1 MAIKEDIKFTGEQT
15 QKVEIVA
22 SPAETAYSPAPG
34 KNTFE
39 AVNPAEYRHSV
50 KERPNVRRFLYEGK
64 AMAEAVPRVLILQPG
79 AIALSQLE
87 KKLSQKA
94 FHNFKEKSYPL
105 VVQNQIT
112 VHPNLCFLVRTLKIQ
127 KIYMMAQKTFLS
139 VCTQ

>member
-1 MAIKEDIKFTGEQT
+1 MAIKEKIKFTGEQT

-39 AVNPAEYRHSV
+39 AVNPVEYRHSV

-64 AMAEAVPRVLILQPG
+64 AMAEAVPTRVLILQPG

-87 KKLSQKA
+87 KS
-94 FHNFKEKSYPL
+94 FS
-105 VVQNQIT
+105 
-112 VHPNLCFLVRTLKIQ
+112 
-127 KIYMMAQKTFLS
+127 
-139 VCTQ
+139 